1 MWFPPPLKHAEF
13 SEKNAWDQDEILFI
27 IWKAYITK
35 SSLSL
40 PPSLPPS
47 INMHGA
53 GLVFLPQEACKE
65 GRKPHVAGITTL
77 PMAVGTPLIRGKQQP
92 CEL

>member
-1 MWFPPPLKHAEF
+1 MKSYLLFGRHTLQNPL
-13 SEKNAWDQDEILFI
+13 SP
-27 IWKAYITK
+27 
-35 SSLSL
+35 SLS
-40 PPSLPPS
+40 PSLAPS

-53 GLVFLPQEACKE
+53 GLVFLSQEAWEE
-65 GRKPHVAGITTL
+65 GRKPHVAGVTTL